1 MVIDTAFFHDVCIK
15 ILYGCL
21 VVVTFVLLERLVF
34 LGILGMASR
43 RIGRVIRDWRR
54 KPSQSS
60 LPEIPGKDVV
70 SSSLAEYVEAQRQ
83 PGVSRGRIEDLSAEL
98 YIRVNDRVGAR
109 LWLLDTIITAAPLLG
124 LLGTILGIM
133 DTFNALSSGGISDP
147 AAVSRGI
154 AAALLATAVGILTAL
169 FGLVAHNV
177 IHRNADVLTERFKT
191 FLLSMTRI
199 ETTDTAPAE

>member
-1 MVIDTAFFHDVCIK
+1 MTIDTALFHDVCIK

-21 VVVTFVLLERLVF
+21 GLITFILLERIFFFGF
-34 LGILGMASR
+34 LTVKAR
-43 RIGRVIRDWRR
+43 RISRTIRDWRR
-54 KPSQSS
+54 AGASA
-60 LPEIPGKDVV
+60 LPTVEGTDILSHAV
-70 SSSLAEYVEAQRQ
+70 AEYVAVQKQ
-83 PGVSRGRIEDLSAEL
+83 PGVSRSRIEDLSAEL
-98 YIRVNDRVGAR
+98 YINVNDRVGAR

-169 FGLVAHNV
+169 YGLVGHNI
-177 IHRNADVLTERFKT
+177 IHRQADVLTERFKS
-191 FLLSMTRI
+191 FLLSATRP
-199 ETTDTAPAE
+199 DPFDRAPAE